1 MFASARQMETWAHGQ
16 EIYDLVRVERNHT
29 DRIKNIAHRGVRTYR
44 WTFENR
50 GEPIPGSEPYVRLTS
65 PSGAIWE
72 WNAPSE
78 DNRVEGKA
86 VEFCQVVTQVRN
98 VADTGL
104 VVAGKPATRWM
115 AIAQCVAGPPE
126 NPPAPG
132 ERAW

>member
-1 MFASARQMETWAHGQ
+1 
-16 EIYDLVRVERNHT
+16 L
-29 DRIKNIAHRGVRTYR
+29 
-44 WTFENR
+44 TFTSQR
-50 GEPIPGSEPYVRLTS
+50 PPYVRLTA

-104 VVAGKPATRWM
+104 VVAGGAARRWM
-115 AIAQCVAGPPE
+115 AIAQCFAGPPE
-126 NPPAPG
+126 NPPRPG